1 MNKELAILQLADYK
15 ELFENGRSSCY
26 LIINNKLEEYPC
38 MFGFTELSDDLE
50 EVKELFRQVEERARE
65 LGQKHLIG
73 PVNYT
78 TWMSYRW
85 AISQYD
91 QKYYPDCENPPYYVD
106 YIRQLGYRELY
117 TYRSAHI
124 NTNNVLFESG
134 EEIFRKKKEEGFEFR
149 LYRGEESYQ
158 IVKDIFDVSIDAF
171 QGSLLYS
178 EIPFEVFQE
187 IYLEWTKK
195 IPEIHVFAAYK
206 DGKAA
211 GYVMSYANPY
221 DAAQYISK
229 TVGVRK
235 EYQKQKLYVALLYF
249 GTKFVRELG
258 YDQTV
263 YHFQCEQRST
273 FKRYDST
280 VEDQE
285 KRYAVFV
292 KELKE

>member
-149 LYRGEESYQ
+149 LYRGEES
-158 IVKDIFDVSIDAF
+158 
-171 QGSLLYS
+171 
-178 EIPFEVFQE
+178 
-187 IYLEWTKK
+187 
-195 IPEIHVFAAYK
+195 
-206 DGKAA
+206 
-211 GYVMSYANPY
+211 
-221 DAAQYISK
+221 
-229 TVGVRK
+229 
-235 EYQKQKLYVALLYF
+235 
-249 GTKFVRELG
+249 
-258 YDQTV
+258 
-263 YHFQCEQRST
+263 
-273 FKRYDST
+273 
-280 VEDQE
+280 
-285 KRYAVFV
+285 
-292 KELKE
+292 